1 MYNLHYEKNGSKRSI
16 DAKLVLL
23 ANPVYDK
30 SAINILKHCHK
41 FAWKIQANIAQD
53 KVRTS

>member
-1 MYNLHYEKNGSKRSI
+1 MYNLHYEKNGGKRSI

-41 FAWKIQANIAQD
+41 FAWKIQANIARD